1 MADSPAHPD
10 TADEADEGAGTP
22 PAPGRPRW
30 QVAVLMAV
38 AVAIVLTIVILHVT
52 GVLGAGTHG

>member
-1 MADSPAHPD
+1 MADPPADPD

-22 PAPGRPRW
+22 PASARPRW
-30 QVAVLMAV
+30 KAAVLTAV
-38 AVAIVLTIVILHVT
+38 AVAIAATIVILHVT

>member
-1 MADSPAHPD
+1 MADPPVHPD

-22 PAPGRPRW
+22 PASRRPRW
-30 QVAVLMAV
+30 QVAVLAAV
-38 AVAIVLTIVILHVT
+38 AFAVVLTIVILHVT